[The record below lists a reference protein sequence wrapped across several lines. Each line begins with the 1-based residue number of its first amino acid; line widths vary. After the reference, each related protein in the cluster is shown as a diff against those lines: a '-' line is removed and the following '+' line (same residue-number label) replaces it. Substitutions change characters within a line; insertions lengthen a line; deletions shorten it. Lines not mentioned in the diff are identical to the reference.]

1 MKKAR
6 RGRGVGGSQLAAN
19 ASASSNINHYTK
31 SNHTNV
37 RMRVT
42 GVHTH
47 AYDYMHMHV
56 HALEHVN
63 STEKSQKIRSY
74 FPAFPNNALSPPPR
88 PSHTI
93 SNTCARG
100 LRVRTRAHMPHTRD
114 RAHTR
119 CTTYQNTSALKLTRP
134 VAKSI

>member
-63 STEKSQKIRSY
+63 STKKSQKIRSY
-74 FPAFPNNALSPPPR
+74 FPAFPNKALSLSPR
-88 PSHTI
+88 PSH
-93 SNTCARG
+93 N
-100 LRVRTRAHMPHTRD
+100 LQHVRTWPACTYTCTHAAH
-114 RAHTR
+114 
-119 CTTYQNTSALKLTRP
+119 S
-134 VAKSI
+134 